1 VTATCATGTQ
11 DIADVWADTGEA
23 LVWLLARSI
32 DWIGNNKVLVP
43 PETGDM
49 LLLLCPDFAA
59 KIARDGLDVPA
70 VQRML
75 LEWTRAPVE
84 RWHRSVWPKLE
95 ARDASTTAG
104 VAGRQ
109 PRAVLL
115 AVAGGE
121 GRAPRRLLLHLRAHL
136 VGEPRVPARRDG
148 RDGRG
153 V

>member
-1 VTATCATGTQ
+1 
-11 DIADVWADTGEA
+11 
-23 LVWLLARSI
+23 
-32 DWIGNNKVLVP
+32 
-43 PETGDM
+43 M

-95 ARDASTTAG
+95 ARGRIDDGRVSLAASPE
-104 VAGRQ
+104 Q
-109 PRAVLL
+109 FLL

-121 GRAPRRLLLHLRAHL
+121 GGHHAVYFCTFGLTWSVSRAFRPGETAATGEACELPAAPRRPGERA
-136 VGEPRVPARRDG
+136 
-148 RDGRG
+148 
-153 V
+153 